1 MEQKD
6 FKKSFLIKAGLIVD
20 WTILFARLIGL
31 ELRNVFLAVVVR
43 ALLERMKKLKKLK
56 HLF

>member
-1 MEQKD
+1 MEKKI
-6 FKKSFLIKAGLIVD
+6 FKSFLIKAGLVLD

-31 ELRNVFLAVVVR
+31 ELRNVFPAVAVR
-43 ALLERMKKLKKLK
+43 ALLERMTKLKKLK